1 MPARVQR
8 RRDSAKPQA
17 ENAAATEMTE
27 VAGNVRRIL
36 DRIGGAA
43 IRAGRPPGSVS
54 LLAVTKTVPVDR
66 IREAIAGGVAHIAE
80 NRLQE
85 ALPKR
90 EALASEK
97 VRWHFIG
104 HLQTNK
110 AKKVVENFDCVHSV
124 DRIDLAEALSR
135 HASSRPPLPVLI
147 EVKLQE
153 EQNKSG
159 VLEGALPA
167 FVSSVRALQN
177 LQLRG
182 LMAIPPP
189 VENPEQARPFFR
201 RLRELAEDLG
211 LSELSMGMTQDFEVA
226 VEEGA
231 TMVRIGTG
239 LFGSRP

>member
-1 MPARVQR
+1 
-8 RRDSAKPQA
+8 
-17 ENAAATEMTE
+17 MTDI
-27 VAGNVRRIL
+27 AGNLRRIL
-36 DRIGGAA
+36 ERIESAA
-43 IRAGRPPGSVS
+43 KRAGRAPNAVR
-54 LLAVTKTVPVDR
+54 LLAVTKTVSPEH
-66 IREAIAGGVAHIAE
+66 IREAIQGGVIHIAE

-90 EALASEK
+90 DALASENLI
-97 VRWHFIG
+97 WHFIG

-124 DRIDLAEALSR
+124 DRVELAQALAIQVSNW
-135 HASSRPPLPVLI
+135 SPLPVLI

-159 VLEGALPA
+159 VSEADLPA
-167 FVSSVRALQN
+167 LVSSVQALKN
-177 LQLRG
+177 LELRG

-189 VENPEQARPFFR
+189 AEDPEQARPFFR
-201 RLRELAEDLG
+201 RLRKLAEDFG
-211 LSELSMGMTQDFEVA
+211 LPELSMGMTHDFEVA

-239 LFGSRP
+239 LFGSRS